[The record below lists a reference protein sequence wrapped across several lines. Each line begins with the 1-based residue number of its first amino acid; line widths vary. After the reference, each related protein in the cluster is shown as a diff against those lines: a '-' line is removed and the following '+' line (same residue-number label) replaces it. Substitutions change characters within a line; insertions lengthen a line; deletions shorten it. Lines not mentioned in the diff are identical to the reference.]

1 MRRSYLPV
9 LAMAWVLFFF
19 MIVIALTTR
28 FARAAD
34 APIAHVD
41 LTADEVNFI
50 DNILDAATKSG
61 GMAPALMAVPIH
73 HKLKAA
79 WDKAIADANEAAL
92 NAKIDAAKA
101 EAVKAA
107 KPPEPAPTPAP
118 EPAK

>member
-1 MRRSYLPV
+1 MRLAV
-9 LAMAWVLFFF
+9 LAL
-19 MIVIALTTR
+19 ALLPSLALALLPSL
-28 FARAAD
+28 ARAAD
-34 APIAHVD
+34 APIARVD

-79 WDKAIADANEAAL
+79 WDKAVSDAGEAAL
-92 NAKIDAAKA
+92 NVKIDAAKA

-107 KPPEPAPTPAP
+107 KPPESAPTPAP

>member
-1 MRRSYLPV
+1 MRLAV
-9 LAMAWVLFFF
+9 LAFVLFPS
-19 MIVIALTTR
+19 L
-28 FARAAD
+28 ARATD
-34 APIAHVD
+34 VPIAHVD

-79 WDKAIADANEAAL
+79 WDKAVADTNEAAL